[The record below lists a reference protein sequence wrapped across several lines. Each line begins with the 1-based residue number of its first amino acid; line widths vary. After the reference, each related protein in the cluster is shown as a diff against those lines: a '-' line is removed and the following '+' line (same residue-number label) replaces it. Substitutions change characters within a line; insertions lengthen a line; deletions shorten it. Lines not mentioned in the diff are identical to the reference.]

1 MAEILDDNERKKLY
15 RKMLV
20 ESSTS
25 KSTKKYSFNDF
36 EKKLLS
42 DKALVGKIAD
52 LAVKRNW
59 ASDSDDFY
67 GRYFPEFSQKPVAAP
82 VEAVAP
88 VAKPVAPVAAPV
100 AAPAPVVDGAE
111 AAPVAELDGAV
122 STAHYGSVLTKLQSA
137 QAVLASIRAEV
148 NELKRQHAR
157 ELRAAN
163 KANKRRKTNANR
175 APSGFVKPTLISNEL
190 AAFLGKPEGSVLA
203 RTEVTREVNAYIR
216 AQKLQDKDNGRKI
229 NPDAKLLK
237 LLKLKKGEE
246 LTYFNLQKYMAA
258 HVAKSAPA
266 AAAAAAAAGGA
277 VKA

>member
-1 MAEILDDNERKKLY
+1 MVKSA
-15 RKMLV
+15 
-20 ESSTS
+20 SST
-25 KSTKKYSFNDF
+25 
-36 EKKLLS
+36 
-42 DKALVGKIAD
+42 
-52 LAVKRNW
+52 
-59 ASDSDDFY
+59 ASSA
-67 GRYFPEFSQKPVAAP
+67 AAP
-82 VEAVAP
+82 AAAAP
-88 VAKPVAPVAAPV
+88 AAKAAKAPSTPKAKAADAAPV
-100 AAPAPVVDGAE
+100 ATPAPAVEGAE
-111 AAPVAELDGAV
+111 GSAPVAVEVDGAV
-122 STAHYGSVLTKLQSA
+122 STALYSSVLTKLQSA
-137 QAVLASIRAEV
+137 QAVLASIRSEV

-216 AQKLQDKDNGRKI
+216 NQKLQDKDNGRKI

-258 HVAKSAPA
+258 HFAKSSATP
-266 AAAAAAAAGGA
+266 AAAAGGA

>member
-1 MAEILDDNERKKLY
+1 MVKSAP
-15 RKMLV
+15 
-20 ESSTS
+20 SSASASSAATA
-25 KSTKKYSFNDF
+25 ST
-36 EKKLLS
+36 
-42 DKALVGKIAD
+42 AA
-52 LAVKRNW
+52 
-59 ASDSDDFY
+59 AS
-67 GRYFPEFSQKPVAAP
+67 AAP
-82 VEAVAP
+82 AAKAAKAP
-88 VAKPVAPVAAPV
+88 STPKAKAADAAPV
-100 AAPAPVVDGAE
+100 AAPAPAPAVEGAE
-111 AAPVAELDGAV
+111 GSAPVAVEVDGAV
-122 STAHYGSVLTKLQSA
+122 STALYSSVLTKLQSA
-137 QAVLASIRAEV
+137 QAVLASIRSEV

-216 AQKLQDKDNGRKI
+216 NQKLQDKDNGRKI

-258 HVAKSAPA
+258 HFAKSSAAPA
-266 AAAAAAAAGGA
+266 AAVAAGGA

>member
-1 MAEILDDNERKKLY
+1 MCITNNMVKSA
-15 RKMLV
+15 
-20 ESSTS
+20 SST
-25 KSTKKYSFNDF
+25 
-36 EKKLLS
+36 
-42 DKALVGKIAD
+42 
-52 LAVKRNW
+52 
-59 ASDSDDFY
+59 ASSA
-67 GRYFPEFSQKPVAAP
+67 AAP
-82 VEAVAP
+82 AAAAP
-88 VAKPVAPVAAPV
+88 AAKAAKAPSTPKAKAADAAPV
-100 AAPAPVVDGAE
+100 ATPAPAVEGAE
-111 AAPVAELDGAV
+111 GSAPVAVEVDGAV
-122 STAHYGSVLTKLQSA
+122 STALYSSVLTKLQSA
-137 QAVLASIRAEV
+137 QAVLASIRSEV

-216 AQKLQDKDNGRKI
+216 NQKLQDKDNGRKI

-258 HVAKSAPA
+258 HFAKSSATP
-266 AAAAAAAAGGA
+266 AAAAGGA

>member
-1 MAEILDDNERKKLY
+1 MVKSAP
-15 RKMLV
+15 
-20 ESSTS
+20 SS
-25 KSTKKYSFNDF
+25 
-36 EKKLLS
+36 
-42 DKALVGKIAD
+42 AA
-52 LAVKRNW
+52 
-59 ASDSDDFY
+59 
-67 GRYFPEFSQKPVAAP
+67 PVAAS
-82 VEAVAP
+82 ASAP
-88 VAKPVAPVAAPV
+88 VAAAPAKSAKPATPKASASKASESAPV
-100 AAPAPVVDGAE
+100 AAPAPAVEGAD
-111 AAPVAELDGAV
+111 ASTPVAEVDGSV
-122 STAHYGSVLTKLQSA
+122 STALYGSVLTKLQSA
-137 QAVLASIRAEV
+137 QALLASIRSEV

-216 AQKLQDKDNGRKI
+216 TQKLQDKDNGRKI

-258 HVAKSAPA
+258 HFAKSTPA
-266 AAAAAAAAGGA
+266 VAAAGGA

>member
-1 MAEILDDNERKKLY
+1 MYNHNNMVKSAP
-15 RKMLV
+15 
-20 ESSTS
+20 SSTS
-25 KSTKKYSFNDF
+25 VASSST
-36 EKKLLS
+36 
-42 DKALVGKIAD
+42 
-52 LAVKRNW
+52 
-59 ASDSDDFY
+59 
-67 GRYFPEFSQKPVAAP
+67 PAA
-82 VEAVAP
+82 A
-88 VAKPVAPVAAPV
+88 V
-100 AAPAPVVDGAE
+100 AAPAAKAAKAPATPKASKAVAE
-111 AAPVAELDGAV
+111 AAPVAATPAPVVVDGAEVPATPAAEVDGSV
-122 STAHYGSVLTKLQSA
+122 STALYGSVLTKLQSA
-137 QAVLASIRAEV
+137 QAVLASIRSEV

-216 AQKLQDKDNGRKI
+216 TQKLQDKDNGRKI

-246 LTYFNLQKYMAA
+246 LTYFNLQRYMAA
-258 HVAKSAPA
+258 HFAKSVPA
-266 AAAAAAAAGGA
+266 AAAAAAAAAASGGA

>member
-1 MAEILDDNERKKLY
+1 MVKSAP
-15 RKMLV
+15 
-20 ESSTS
+20 SSS
-25 KSTKKYSFNDF
+25 
-36 EKKLLS
+36 
-42 DKALVGKIAD
+42 AA
-52 LAVKRNW
+52 
-59 ASDSDDFY
+59 
-67 GRYFPEFSQKPVAAP
+67 PVAAS
-82 VEAVAP
+82 AAAP
-88 VAKPVAPVAAPV
+88 AAAPAKSAKPSTPKAAASKASEAAPV
-100 AAPAPVVDGAE
+100 AAPAPVVEGAD
-111 AAPVAELDGAV
+111 ASTPVAEVDGSV
-122 STAHYGSVLTKLQSA
+122 STALYGSVLTKLQSA
-137 QAVLASIRAEV
+137 QALLASIRSEV

-258 HVAKSAPA
+258 HFAKSSAAPA
-266 AAAAAAAAGGA
+266 ASAAGGA

>member
-1 MAEILDDNERKKLY
+1 
-15 RKMLV
+15 V
-20 ESSTS
+20 
-25 KSTKKYSFNDF
+25 
-36 EKKLLS
+36 
-42 DKALVGKIAD
+42 
-52 LAVKRNW
+52 
-59 ASDSDDFY
+59 
-67 GRYFPEFSQKPVAAP
+67 VAA
-82 VEAVAP
+82 AT
-88 VAKPVAPVAAPV
+88 
-100 AAPAPVVDGAE
+100 PVVDGAD
-111 AAPVAELDGAV
+111 APTAVAEVDGSV
-122 STAHYGSVLTKLQSA
+122 STALYASVLTKLQSA
-137 QAVLASIRAEV
+137 QSVLASIRSEV

-163 KANKRRKTNANR
+163 KANKRRKTNVNR

-216 AQKLQDKDNGRKI
+216 AQSLQDKDNGRKI

-258 HVAKSAPA
+258 HFAKSTPA
-266 AAAAAAAAGGA
+266 VPAVGGAAA

>member
-1 MAEILDDNERKKLY
+1 MCITNNMVKSAP
-15 RKMLV
+15 
-20 ESSTS
+20 SSA
-25 KSTKKYSFNDF
+25 STASAAPAATAAPAAAAK
-36 EKKLLS
+36 
-42 DKALVGKIAD
+42 
-52 LAVKRNW
+52 AVK
-59 ASDSDDFY
+59 APST
-67 GRYFPEFSQKPVAAP
+67 PKAKAA
-82 VEAVAP
+82 E
-88 VAKPVAPVAAPV
+88 AAPV
-100 AAPAPVVDGAE
+100 AAPAPAVEGAE
-111 AAPVAELDGAV
+111 GSAPVAVEVDGAV
-122 STAHYGSVLTKLQSA
+122 STALYSSVLTKLQSA
-137 QAVLASIRAEV
+137 QAVLASIRSEV

-216 AQKLQDKDNGRKI
+216 NQKLQDKDNGRKI

-237 LLKLKKGEE
+237 LLKLKKGDE

-258 HVAKSAPA
+258 HFAKSSAAPV
-266 AAAAAAAAGGA
+266 AAAAAGGA

>member
-1 MAEILDDNERKKLY
+1 MVKSA
-15 RKMLV
+15 
-20 ESSTS
+20 SSS
-25 KSTKKYSFNDF
+25 SAASVAPSTP
-36 EKKLLS
+36 
-42 DKALVGKIAD
+42 AA
-52 LAVKRNW
+52 A
-59 ASDSDDFY
+59 
-67 GRYFPEFSQKPVAAP
+67 AAP
-82 VEAVAP
+82 AAPAAAKAAKAPSAPKAAKPAVEPAP
-88 VAKPVAPVAAPV
+88 VAVASTV
-100 AAPAPVVDGAE
+100 VVDNVDTPTA
-111 AAPVAELDGAV
+111 VADVDGSV
-122 STAHYGSVLTKLQSA
+122 STALYGSVLTKLQSA
-137 QAVLASIRAEV
+137 QAVLASIRSEV

-163 KANKRRKTNANR
+163 KANKRRKTNVNR

-216 AQKLQDKDNGRKI
+216 SQNLQDKENGRKI

-258 HVAKSAPA
+258 HFAKSVPSGGA
-266 AAAAAAAAGGA
+266 AAA

>member
-1 MAEILDDNERKKLY
+1 MCITNNMVKSAS
-15 RKMLV
+15 
-20 ESSTS
+20 SST
-25 KSTKKYSFNDF
+25 
-36 EKKLLS
+36 
-42 DKALVGKIAD
+42 
-52 LAVKRNW
+52 
-59 ASDSDDFY
+59 ASSA
-67 GRYFPEFSQKPVAAP
+67 AAP
-82 VEAVAP
+82 AAAAVAP
-88 VAKPVAPVAAPV
+88 APSATKAAKAPSTPKAKAAEAAPV
-100 AAPAPVVDGAE
+100 AAPAPAVEGAE
-111 AAPVAELDGAV
+111 GSAPVAVEVDGAV
-122 STAHYGSVLTKLQSA
+122 STALYSSVLTKLQSA
-137 QAVLASIRAEV
+137 QAVLASIRSEV

-216 AQKLQDKDNGRKI
+216 NQKLQDKDNGRKI

-258 HVAKSAPA
+258 HFAKSSAAP
-266 AAAAAAAAGGA
+266 AAAAAAAGGA

>member
-1 MAEILDDNERKKLY
+1 MVKS
-15 RKMLV
+15 
-20 ESSTS
+20 SSTS
-25 KSTKKYSFNDF
+25 SSAATS
-36 EKKLLS
+36 
-42 DKALVGKIAD
+42 
-52 LAVKRNW
+52 
-59 ASDSDDFY
+59 ASA
-67 GRYFPEFSQKPVAAP
+67 AAP
-82 VEAVAP
+82 AAAAP
-88 VAKPVAPVAAPV
+88 AAAKATKAPATPKASKATESAPV
-100 AAPAPVVDGAE
+100 AAPAPAVEGAE
-111 AAPVAELDGAV
+111 PSTPVAVAEVDGAV
-122 STAHYGSVLTKLQSA
+122 STALYSSVLTKLQSA

-163 KANKRRKTNANR
+163 KANKRRKTSVNR

-237 LLKLKKGEE
+237 LLKLKKGDE
-246 LTYFNLQKYMAA
+246 LTYFNLQKYMAG
-258 HVAKSAPA
+258 HFAKSTPAVAAP
-266 AAAAAAAAGGA
+266 AGGA

>member
-1 MAEILDDNERKKLY
+1 MCITNN
-15 RKMLV
+15 MV
-20 ESSTS
+20 
-25 KSTKKYSFNDF
+25 KSTPS
-36 EKKLLS
+36 
-42 DKALVGKIAD
+42 
-52 LAVKRNW
+52 AV
-59 ASDSDDFY
+59 S
-67 GRYFPEFSQKPVAAP
+67 VATPA
-82 VEAVAP
+82 
-88 VAKPVAPVAAPV
+88 
-100 AAPAPVVDGAE
+100 AAPAAAAPAAKAAKVTKAAKAVAEATPAASATPAVVVDGAE
-111 AAPVAELDGAV
+111 VATPVAEVDGAV
-122 STAHYGSVLTKLQSA
+122 STALYGSVLTKLQGA
-137 QAVLASIRAEV
+137 QALIASIRSEV

-163 KANKRRKTNANR
+163 KANKRRKTNVNR

-216 AQKLQDKDNGRKI
+216 TQKLQDKDNGRKI

-258 HVAKSAPA
+258 HFAKSSTALA
-266 AAAAAAAAGGA
+266 AAAATAAAASAGGA

>member
-1 MAEILDDNERKKLY
+1 MCITNNMVKSAP
-15 RKMLV
+15 
-20 ESSTS
+20 SSATS
-25 KSTKKYSFNDF
+25 AATASTT
-36 EKKLLS
+36 
-42 DKALVGKIAD
+42 
-52 LAVKRNW
+52 
-59 ASDSDDFY
+59 
-67 GRYFPEFSQKPVAAP
+67 
-82 VEAVAP
+82 AP
-88 VAKPVAPVAAPV
+88 VAPAAKAAKAPSTPKAKVADAAPV
-100 AAPAPVVDGAE
+100 AAPAPAVEGAE
-111 AAPVAELDGAV
+111 GSAAVAVEVDGAV
-122 STAHYGSVLTKLQSA
+122 STALYSSVLTKLQSA
-137 QAVLASIRAEV
+137 QAVLASIRSEV

-216 AQKLQDKDNGRKI
+216 NQKLQDKDNGRKI

-258 HVAKSAPA
+258 HFAKSSAAPA
-266 AAAAAAAAGGA
+266 ASVAAGGA

>member
-1 MAEILDDNERKKLY
+1 MVKSS
-15 RKMLV
+15 
-20 ESSTS
+20 SSTAA
-25 KSTKKYSFNDF
+25 STAAPAAAASTAAPAKVAAAP
-36 EKKLLS
+36 
-42 DKALVGKIAD
+42 KAPSTPKAPK
-52 LAVKRNW
+52 A
-59 ASDSDDFY
+59 A
-67 GRYFPEFSQKPVAAP
+67 EAAP
-82 VEAVAP
+82 VS
-88 VAKPVAPVAAPV
+88 
-100 AAPAPVVDGAE
+100 APAPVVDGVE
-111 AAPVAELDGAV
+111 AVTPVAEVDGTV
-122 STAHYGSVLTKLQSA
+122 STALYGSVLSKLQSA
-137 QAVLASIRAEV
+137 SAVLASIRAEV

-163 KANKRRKTNANR
+163 KANKRRKTNVNR

-258 HVAKSAPA
+258 HFAKSAPVA
-266 AAAAAAAAGGA
+266 AASAAGGA

>member
-1 MAEILDDNERKKLY
+1 MVKP
-15 RKMLV
+15 V
-20 ESSTS
+20 VSTS
-25 KSTKKYSFNDF
+25 
-36 EKKLLS
+36 
-42 DKALVGKIAD
+42 APA
-52 LAVKRNW
+52 A
-59 ASDSDDFY
+59 ASA
-67 GRYFPEFSQKPVAAP
+67 AAP
-82 VEAVAP
+82 ATAS
-88 VAKPVAPVAAPV
+88 AAPAK
-100 AAPAPVVDGAE
+100 AAKAPKTPKQSAAESAPAAAAPVVDGAD
-111 AAPVAELDGAV
+111 VAVAVSEVDGAV
-122 STAHYGSVLTKLQSA
+122 STALYGSVLTKLQSA
-137 QAVLASIRAEV
+137 QALIASIRSEV

-163 KANKRRKTNANR
+163 KANKRRKTNVNR

-216 AQKLQDKDNGRKI
+216 TQKLQDKDNGRKI

-258 HVAKSAPA
+258 HFAKSSPAPA
-266 AAAAAAAAGGA
+266 VAGGA

>member
-1 MAEILDDNERKKLY
+1 MCITEHMVK
-15 RKMLV
+15 
-20 ESSTS
+20 SSSSSSSSSAAAAPAASSAAPSAAT
-25 KSTKKYSFNDF
+25 KSTKAPATP
-36 EKKLLS
+36 
-42 DKALVGKIAD
+42 KAKA
-52 LAVKRNW
+52 
-59 ASDSDDFY
+59 
-67 GRYFPEFSQKPVAAP
+67 PES
-82 VEAVAP
+82 
-88 VAKPVAPVAAPV
+88 APVAAPS
-100 AAPAPVVDGAE
+100 PAVDGAE
-111 AAPVAELDGAV
+111 PSTPVAEVDGSV
-122 STAHYGSVLTKLQSA
+122 STALYSSVLTKLQSA

-163 KANKRRKTNANR
+163 KANKRRKPSANR

-237 LLKLKKGEE
+237 LLKLKKGDE
-246 LTYFNLQKYMAA
+246 LTYFNLQKYMAG
-258 HVAKSAPA
+258 HFAKSAPA
-266 AAAAAAAAGGA
+266 VSAGGA

>member
-1 MAEILDDNERKKLY
+1 
-15 RKMLV
+15 
-20 ESSTS
+20 
-25 KSTKKYSFNDF
+25 
-36 EKKLLS
+36 
-42 DKALVGKIAD
+42 
-52 LAVKRNW
+52 
-59 ASDSDDFY
+59 
-67 GRYFPEFSQKPVAAP
+67 
-82 VEAVAP
+82 
-88 VAKPVAPVAAPV
+88 V
-100 AAPAPVVDGAE
+100 AAPAPVVEGAE
-111 AAPVAELDGAV
+111 VSTPVAEVDGSV
-122 STAHYGSVLTKLQSA
+122 STALYASVLTKLQSA
-137 QAVLASIRAEV
+137 QAVLASIRSEV

-216 AQKLQDKDNGRKI
+216 TQKLQDKDNGRKI

-258 HVAKSAPA
+258 HFAKSVPA

>member
-1 MAEILDDNERKKLY
+1 MVK
-15 RKMLV
+15 
-20 ESSTS
+20 SSS
-25 KSTKKYSFNDF
+25 S
-36 EKKLLS
+36 
-42 DKALVGKIAD
+42 
-52 LAVKRNW
+52 
-59 ASDSDDFY
+59 
-67 GRYFPEFSQKPVAAP
+67 
-82 VEAVAP
+82 
-88 VAKPVAPVAAPV
+88 APVAASATAAAPAAAAPAKAVKPSTPKAKAAESAPV
-100 AAPAPVVDGAE
+100 VAAAPAPAVDSAD
-111 AAPVAELDGAV
+111 ASTPVAEVDGAV
-122 STAHYGSVLTKLQSA
+122 STALYGSVLTKLQSA
-137 QAVLASIRAEV
+137 QALLASIRSEV

-246 LTYFNLQKYMAA
+246 LTYFNLQKYMAG
-258 HVAKSAPA
+258 HFAKSAPVA
-266 AAAAAAAAGGA
+266 AGAGGA